1 MLLKYY
7 HKTSFFVSYWYV
19 SKSKKVLHQKT
30 SKILPTTVSIKTKMM
45 GMLHKAFVRRESD
58 PLGTKQCGSHFVVV
72 VLFFWKMGQLRS
84 LLFIFVFSTCQNFM
98 KAIWCA
104 WDSNPWRQDGSR
116 RRLHSA
122 MTATP
127 SYYFKRLK
135 LVNRCELN

>member
-72 VLFFWKMGQLRS
+72 VLFLKNGPITVSFCLFSSFLHVKILWKQYGVHGIRTRGGRMEAADDSTQL
-84 LLFIFVFSTCQNFM
+84 
-98 KAIWCA
+98 
-104 WDSNPWRQDGSR
+104 WRQPR
-116 RRLHSA
+116 HTILSA
-122 MTATP
+122 
-127 SYYFKRLK
+127 
-135 LVNRCELN
+135 LNLLIDVS